1 MAVKHILSLDIPS
14 GDCSS
19 NCELLSI
26 IDTSQYNSNLG
37 VSCPE
42 ISITPPGF
50 NSPKII
56 ELQFIWFKY
65 CKENFKYKVLMDTKQ
80 TQKKSCKKS

>member
-1 MAVKHILSLDIPS
+1 MAVKHILSLDVPDS
-14 GDCSS
+14 A
-19 NCELLSI
+19 NCELLPI

-56 ELQFIWFKY
+56 ETTILK
-65 CKENFKYKVLMDTKQ
+65 N
-80 TQKKSCKKS
+80 